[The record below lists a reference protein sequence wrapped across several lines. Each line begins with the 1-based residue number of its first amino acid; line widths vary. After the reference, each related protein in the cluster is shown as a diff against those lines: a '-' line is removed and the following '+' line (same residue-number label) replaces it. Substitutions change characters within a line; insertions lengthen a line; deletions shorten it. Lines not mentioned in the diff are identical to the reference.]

1 MKLCLM
7 RKACLGKGKCTLA
20 SLPPCI
26 PIEYIEKMKLL
37 IILLIFFVSLVLHNI
52 LNLMSLRILWPYR
65 PGVVKVIEEFK
76 LSVYGDNYDE
86 ESAVGNASET
96 TKKRKAA
103 TENAVKENANYDWAD
118 LADNGK
124 VKLKCFVMLHL
135 LF

>member
-1 MKLCLM
+1 
-7 RKACLGKGKCTLA
+7 
-20 SLPPCI
+20 
-26 PIEYIEKMKLL
+26 MKLL
-37 IILLIFFVSLVLHNI
+37 IILLIFFSSLVLLFCI
-52 LNLMSLRILWPYR
+52 IDLMSLRILWPYR

-124 VKLKCFVMLHL
+124 VKLKL
-135 LF
+135 LCYASFLVLVAKRGS